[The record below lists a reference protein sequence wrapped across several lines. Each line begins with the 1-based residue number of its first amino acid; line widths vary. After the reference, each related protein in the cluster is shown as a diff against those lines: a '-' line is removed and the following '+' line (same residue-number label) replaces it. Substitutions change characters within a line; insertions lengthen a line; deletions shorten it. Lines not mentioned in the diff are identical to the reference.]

1 MCPSPKISTPCP
13 HEARQPPSHCSG
25 KEIQAG
31 RQASPKATSRLHLC
45 QLGPPLPG
53 SLRGRG
59 RGQRGG
65 ARSCR
70 HPPGPVGTR
79 GGMFLPLPGPPS
91 ACRPAHPGMAECKPG
106 AGAGEG
112 GALSLRRQQKTPTS
126 MTTGPVSFC
135 GSKGGSSTCK
145 PGAQYTSRNLGDPPR
160 GGLLGSPPPLAWPDL
175 RLEHIL
181 R

>member
-1 MCPSPKISTPCP
+1 MCPNPKISTPSP

-91 ACRPAHPGMAECKPG
+91 ACRPAHPGMAECKAG

-126 MTTGPVSFC
+126 MPTGPVSFC
-135 GSKGGSSTCK
+135 GSK
-145 PGAQYTSRNLGDPPR
+145 RD
-160 GGLLGSPPPLAWPDL
+160 LA
-175 RLEHIL
+175 RASLEHSTHPRTWGTHL
-181 R
+181 EVVLWAAPHPLPGLTSD